1 MNKMQ
6 TWKYLA
12 EKKEAEF
19 SELDTEYRE
28 LVNVKTSIEEKTNFV
43 TKIIEEQEAEETL
56 KDAVFRLDGIHKSR
70 QVYLSQLRKM
80 LQGLATQI
88 MDVQVDLSRVQEQ
101 MWLLQI
107 EKQRYEKLAEISS
120 KKLEKLQAQLE
131 QKESD
136 GFALQSFLQK

>member
-88 MDVQVDLSRVQEQ
+88 IDVQVDLSRVQEQ

>member
-19 SELDTEYRE
+19 SELDIEYRE

-56 KDAVFRLDGIHKSR
+56 KDVVFRLDGIHKSR

>member
-19 SELDTEYRE
+19 SELDMEYRE

-56 KDAVFRLDGIHKSR
+56 KDVVFRLDGIHKSR

>member
-19 SELDTEYRE
+19 SELDIEYRE

>member
-56 KDAVFRLDGIHKSR
+56 KDVVFRLDGIHKSR

-88 MDVQVDLSRVQEQ
+88 MDVQVDLSRVQEK

-120 KKLEKLQAQLE
+120 KKFEKFQAQLE

>member
-19 SELDTEYRE
+19 SELDMEYRE

-70 QVYLSQLRKM
+70 QLYLSQLRKM

-107 EKQRYEKLAEISS
+107 EKQRYDKLAEISS
-120 KKLEKLQAQLE
+120 KKLEKFQAQLE
-131 QKESD
+131 QKECD

>member
-19 SELDTEYRE
+19 SELDIEYRE

-80 LQGLATQI
+80 LQALATQI
-88 MDVQVDLSRVQEQ
+88 IDVQVDLSRVQEQ

>member
-43 TKIIEEQEAEETL
+43 KKIIEEQEAEETL
-56 KDAVFRLDGIHKSR
+56 KDVVFRLDGIHKSR

>member
-19 SELDTEYRE
+19 SELDIEYRE

-88 MDVQVDLSRVQEQ
+88 IDVQVDLSRVQEQ

-120 KKLEKLQAQLE
+120 KKLEKIQAQLE

>member
-19 SELDTEYRE
+19 SELDMEYRE

-88 MDVQVDLSRVQEQ
+88 IDVQVDLSRVQEQ
-101 MWLLQI
+101 MLLLQI

-120 KKLEKLQAQLE
+120 KKLEKFQAQLE

>member
-19 SELDTEYRE
+19 SELDMEYRE

-56 KDAVFRLDGIHKSR
+56 KDVVFRLDGIHKSR
-70 QVYLSQLRKM
+70 QLYLSQLRKM

-88 MDVQVDLSRVQEQ
+88 IDVQVDLSRVQEQ

>member
-19 SELDTEYRE
+19 SELDMEYRE

-56 KDAVFRLDGIHKSR
+56 KDVVFRLDGIHKSR

-88 MDVQVDLSRVQEQ
+88 IDVQVDLSRVQEQ

>member
-19 SELDTEYRE
+19 SKLDMEYRE

-88 MDVQVDLSRVQEQ
+88 IDVQVDLSRVQEQ

>member
-19 SELDTEYRE
+19 SELDMEYRE

-88 MDVQVDLSRVQEQ
+88 IDVQVDLSRVQEQ

>member
-70 QVYLSQLRKM
+70 QLYLSQLRKM

-88 MDVQVDLSRVQEQ
+88 IDVQVDLSRVQEQ

>member
-19 SELDTEYRE
+19 SELDIEYRE

-88 MDVQVDLSRVQEQ
+88 IDVQVDLSRVQEQ

>member
-1 MNKMQ
+1 
-6 TWKYLA
+6 
-12 EKKEAEF
+12 
-19 SELDTEYRE
+19 
-28 LVNVKTSIEEKTNFV
+28 
-43 TKIIEEQEAEETL
+43 
-56 KDAVFRLDGIHKSR
+56 
-70 QVYLSQLRKM
+70 M

-120 KKLEKLQAQLE
+120 KKLEKFQAQLE
-131 QKESD
+131 QKECD

>member
-1 MNKMQ
+1 MQ

-19 SELDTEYRE
+19 SELDIEYRE

-56 KDAVFRLDGIHKSR
+56 KDVVFRLDGIHKSR

>member
-19 SELDTEYRE
+19 SELDMEYRE